1 MVKVLTPYR
10 DASAG
15 SRGVRRLATGCS
27 SWLVCCP
34 PVLPADTPAKRL
46 ADRLLPRSGWP
57 EVAYFAVVVAL
68 LGRAGQLPAR
78 PGLVV
83 TGLACL
89 AGGAWCAVNF
99 WRCRH
104 AHCLITGAGWL
115 ALGVTALTGAGLG
128 HSLLHG
134 ADRPAFLGV
143 LAVGV
148 LFEAATYLTRGS
160 YTLAPTRDAHNT
172 EAPSRATIKE

>member
-1 MVKVLTPYR
+1 MKVLGPSG
-10 DASAG
+10 DGSAG
-15 SRGVRRLATGCS
+15 SRRVRRLATGCC

-34 PVLPADTPAKRL
+34 PVLPADTRAKRL
-46 ADRLLPRSGWP
+46 ADRLLPRAGWP

-68 LGRAGQLPAR
+68 LGLAGRLPAR

-89 AGGAWCAVNF
+89 GGGAWCAVNF

-104 AHCLITGAGWL
+104 AHCLITGIGWL
-115 ALGVTALTGAGLG
+115 ALGVAALTGAGLG
-128 HSLLHG
+128 HSLLGG

-143 LAVGV
+143 LAAGV
-148 LFEAATYLTRGS
+148 LFEAATYLTRGT
-160 YTLAPTRDAHNT
+160 YTLTR
-172 EAPSRATIKE
+172 PPGRRSW